1 MLPVIFH
8 EHLKIRRICINVRIV
23 GAQVNL
29 EPRYLFGTPVLDG
42 YVGALPGSTICINL
56 ALLLMGLAATGPFNI
71 SA

>member
-8 EHLKIRRICINVRIV
+8 EHLKIQRICINVRIV

-42 YVGALPGSTICINL
+42 YVGTLPGSTICINL
-56 ALLLMGLAATGPFNI
+56 ALLLTGLAATGPFYI